1 MKTDGDLKEIK
12 EFLEIIKHKID
23 LMMAHQTSQAA
34 TISLI
39 KDQISMMNQKMDSH
53 TAALISIESTLAGYA
68 DMYKVNDSNVR
79 KIQKRME
86 VVEKN
91 LGIQAPQELSI
102 PSFE

>member
-1 MKTDGDLKEIK
+1 MKTNDNLEKIQ

-23 LMMAHQTSQAA
+23 LMMAHQTGQAA
-34 TISLI
+34 TIGLI
-39 KDQISMMNQKMDSH
+39 KDQISMMNKKMDPH
-53 TAALISIESTLAGYA
+53 TVSLLNIESTLAGYA

-91 LGIQAPQELSI
+91 LGIYPPEELSI